1 MLLLKMLIMVKSH
14 YIINMMAT
22 APTSN
27 IFILKSKLNLTIIRT
42 PWFDFMSKLRDSLH
56 LNNLDVRRFYYVC
69 D

>member
-1 MLLLKMLIMVKSH
+1 
-14 YIINMMAT
+14 MMAT

-69 D
+69 DYLY